1 MVCKDITPKLTARGA
16 LRKLAFPSG
25 KQSAVYATSGL
36 SQERILI
43 AHISG
48 KLIQKQ
54 PNSVIVDVGGVGYEL
69 TVPLSTFYDLG
80 DPGAEV
86 SLRAYT
92 YVREDSLQLFGF
104 RTEREKR
111 LFLLMIGVTGIG
123 PKLAITALSGMSAE
137 ELIHAIRTE
146 NLAKLVGVP
155 GIGKRTAERMLVE
168 LKDKVAQLASPEM
181 EAQLKAGAVIGVGEA
196 MRDDLI
202 SALINLG
209 YQKAAAD
216 KAVSATM
223 NENPNANFEA
233 VLKQSLRKLAK

>member
-1 MVCKDITPKLTARGA
+1 VGSQGA
-16 LRKLAFPSG
+16 D
-25 KQSAVYATSGL
+25 
-36 SQERILI
+36 SQEHILI

-54 PNSVIVDVGGVGYEL
+54 PNSVIIDVGGVGYEL

-92 YVREDSLQLFGF
+92 YVREDALQLFGF

-111 LFLLMIGVTGIG
+111 LFLLMISVTGIG

-155 GIGKRTAERMLVE
+155 GIGKKTAERMLVE
-168 LKDKVAQLASPEM
+168 LKDKVTQLASPEM
-181 EAQLKAGAVIGVGEA
+181 EEQLKAGAIISVGEA

-216 KAVSATM
+216 KAVSTTM
-223 NENPNANFEA
+223 NESPDANFEA
-233 VLKQSLRKLAK
+233 ALKHSLRKLAK

>member
-1 MVCKDITPKLTARGA
+1 M
-16 LRKLAFPSG
+16 
-25 KQSAVYATSGL
+25 
-36 SQERILI
+36 I
-43 AHISG
+43 AHITG

-80 DPGAEV
+80 EPGAEV

-92 YVREDSLQLFGF
+92 YVREDALQLFGF

-111 LFLLMIGVTGIG
+111 LFLLMIGVSGVG

-155 GIGKRTAERMLVE
+155 GIGKKTAERMLVE
-168 LKDKVAQLASPEM
+168 LKDKVSQLASPEM
-181 EAQLKAGAVIGVGEA
+181 EEQMKAGAMISVGEA
-196 MRDDLI
+196 LRDDLI

-209 YQKAAAD
+209 YQRAAVEKAIST
-216 KAVSATM
+216 VL
-223 NENPNANFEA
+223 NEKHDANFEA
-233 VLKQSLRKLAK
+233 ALKQALRKLAKQ